1 MNLKSIITFA
11 TAAAISA
18 LSSDAAAQSQEL
30 SNPITQAVLN
40 VYAEQLRE
48 NPRDFEVYLQR
59 ANEYY
64 RHNEYIRAMAD
75 VNKALEYIPESDKDA
90 RFRAYVLRAGIN
102 DQTKHLNE
110 ALADYTSAFAID
122 PESPLVIHQKANAE
136 YSLGRYDDAKT
147 DYQRLQRINPRSPEA
162 YIGLARVAVQQNNLG
177 MANDYLVQAVN
188 FDPNN
193 AELYV
198 RRASV
203 RKQMGD
209 HNGAVDDLILALSSD
224 NKHTK
229 ALNELVDY
237 GNTNYAA
244 TMNGLTNAIS
254 QAPTVGMFRYIRA
267 VIAQAH
273 YNYLAAVDDYKY
285 IIDNN
290 LYKYHGLHASM
301 AECRFALGDYTQALD
316 DIDYAMGM
324 TRNVADYYVLRSRIL
339 RALNRIDEAVE
350 AAAKGLAIDRNSCP
364 ALAEMAMCYVTK
376 QNYDEASALLAE
388 ATMTD
393 AEAPIYYMLRGWVMA
408 TFQNKEKQAEDQYE
422 KVTEMDH
429 FFMDNVRSLR
439 GFALLFLGNESQG
452 ARWMDNI
459 LDTVADND
467 GMLHYY
473 GACFYARSG
482 NSDRALRCAEE
493 SLKLGYANYHDWNDA
508 NDGLI
513 NVAPLR
519 DDLRF
524 LNLLHRYR
532 HIFGK

>member
-1 MNLKSIITFA
+1 MNIKNIITFA
-11 TAAAISA
+11 AALAFLA
-18 LSSDAAAQSQEL
+18 QAHNAVAQSQEL
-30 SNPITQAVLN
+30 SNPVTQAVLA
-40 VYAEQLRE
+40 VYADQLRE
-48 NPRDFEVYLQR
+48 NPQDYEVYLLR

-64 RHNEYIRAMAD
+64 RHNEYIRALAD
-75 VNKALEYIPESDKDA
+75 VNKALEYIPESEKDA

-110 ALADYTSAFAID
+110 ALNDYSSAFALD
-122 PESPLVIHQKANAE
+122 PTSPLVVHQKANTE
-136 YSLGRYDDAKT
+136 YSLGRYEDAKE

-177 MANDYLVQAVN
+177 MANDYLAQAVN

-244 TMNGLTNAIS
+244 TMNGLTSAIS

-273 YNYLAAVDDYKY
+273 YNYLAAIDDYRY
-285 IIDNN
+285 IIDEN
-290 LYKYHGLHASM
+290 LYKYHGLHASL

-316 DIDYAMGM
+316 DIDYALGM
-324 TRNVADYYVLRSRIL
+324 TRNVASYYVLRSRIL
-339 RALNRIDEAVE
+339 RALDRTDQAVE
-350 AAAKGLAIDRNSCP
+350 AAAKGLAIDHNSCL
-364 ALAEMAMCYVTK
+364 ALAEMALCYVAK
-376 QNYDEASALLAE
+376 ENYDEASALLAE
-388 ATMTD
+388 ATLTD
-393 AEAPIYYMLRGWVMA
+393 AEAPQYYLLRGWVMA
-408 TFQNKEKQAEDQYE
+408 TFQDKAKQAEGQYE
-422 KVTEMDH
+422 KVTDMDH
-429 FFMDNVRSLR
+429 FYMDNVRSLR
-439 GFALLFLGNESQG
+439 GFALLFLGNDSQ
-452 ARWMDNI
+452 ATRWMDNI
-459 LDTVADND
+459 LDTVTDSD
-467 GMLHYY
+467 GLLHYY
-473 GACFYARSG
+473 GACFFARSG
-482 NSDRALRCAEE
+482 NTERAMRCAEE
-493 SLKLGYANYHDWNDA
+493 SLKLGYANYHDWADNT
-508 NDGLI
+508 DGLV

-524 LNLLHRYR
+524 LNLLHRHR